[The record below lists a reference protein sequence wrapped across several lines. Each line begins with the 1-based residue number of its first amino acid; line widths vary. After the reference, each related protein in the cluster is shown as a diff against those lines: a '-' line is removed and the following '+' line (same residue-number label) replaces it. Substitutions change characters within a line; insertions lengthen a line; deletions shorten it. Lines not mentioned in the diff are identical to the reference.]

1 MKEYRK
7 EELKYYIIANLILI
21 YYLSGL
27 FEATGQIANVENLFI
42 LAKDASL
49 MAIIYV
55 YVLVFDSLINQHVKD
70 LIVYW
75 HKEKPGT
82 YIFDSI
88 YNNEIKDDRIDI
100 TEAKKKYANIYK
112 SLLDIKNKSERDRFS
127 NSKWYK
133 IYLKYEKDERIYNM
147 QKDFLLFRDMSS
159 HTLIVL
165 IIYLLSS
172 LLIGYNN
179 IFLIVLILL
188 LEYLINKFAA
198 INRAKRFVETTIVL
212 DLNSKK

>member
-75 HKEKPGT
+75 HKGKPGT
-82 YIFDSI
+82 YILYHFEFENLSL
-88 YNNEIKDDRIDI
+88 
-100 TEAKKKYANIYK
+100 
-112 SLLDIKNKSERDRFS
+112 SLLFFISNK
-127 NSKWYK
+127 
-133 IYLKYEKDERIYNM
+133 
-147 QKDFLLFRDMSS
+147 LL
-159 HTLIVL
+159 
-165 IIYLLSS
+165 
-172 LLIGYNN
+172 
-179 IFLIVLILL
+179 
-188 LEYLINKFAA
+188 
-198 INRAKRFVETTIVL
+198 
-212 DLNSKK
+212 